1 LKRLES
7 SYSKL
12 DKILTLEQRTG
23 FADQAVMGGLEPF
36 LARWASEAH
45 QESGPEHTQRID
57 DLIALF
63 HNYGLAT
70 SGARQELVAQ
80 ARDRLAQMNAEGMW
94 RGRPVQWPQG
104 ASGEHAAGD
113 PSRAG
118 EPDHAPS
125 DQAPVAAA
133 GQTRE
138 EPTAPPQERDAGAG
152 NVLASEHRV
161 AGPLPIRCEGPAPQA
176 ATAAVPPRPRT
187 TLVGLDSPVTVVPG
201 ISGAYSARFARLG
214 VETVR
219 DLLYLIPRRY
229 NDFSAMRKITSLAEG
244 ETVTIAGTV
253 ADIGSMTT
261 KRGLIKTTAV
271 ISDETGEVSGV
282 WFNQPYIAQTLSKGR
297 QVVLSGKVAKH
308 LGFVTFTCPEY
319 ELLET
324 EDLIH
329 TGRLAPVYPLT
340 EGIGARWLRRQQ
352 KKVVDRWAPEVM
364 DHLPASVRQS
374 AGLTDLV
381 TALLQIHFPDD
392 PAALLSARRR
402 LAFDEFFLI
411 QLGLLLRRHDWR
423 DLRNGTPLRVDDAVV
438 AGFLATLPYSLTA
451 GQQAALGE
459 ILADL
464 KQPTPMSRLLQG
476 EVGSG
481 KTVVAAA
488 AARVALANGL
498 QVAVMAPTE
507 ILAEQ
512 HLKTFDRLLGAEQSG
527 ETAPVVRLLT
537 GSMRDAD
544 KAKTRQD
551 IAAGIVDVV
560 IGTQAVIQ
568 ETVEFAR
575 LGLVVI
581 DEQHR
586 FGVMQRAALRQKG
599 YSPHVL
605 AMTATPIPRTLALT
619 IYGDLDISVISE
631 LPPGRQTIR
640 TYWLGPRERE
650 KAYTNIRAQVAQ
662 GRQAFVICPLV
673 EDSEVLEV
681 KSATEEHERLHTQI
695 FPDLRLA
702 VLHGRMKPA
711 EKEAV
716 MRSFRDGEIDVLVS
730 TPVVEVGID
739 IPNATVM
746 MIEGADRFGLS
757 QLHQFRG
764 RVGRGDH
771 PSMCLLL
778 CDRPSE
784 EARARLGI
792 IESTQDGFRLAE
804 EDLKLRGPG
813 EFFGVRQS
821 GLPDLKVAK
830 LGDVAILELA
840 RAEALKLFERDPGLE
855 QSENRPLQQQVARF
869 WQAKTEV
876 S

>member
-1 LKRLES
+1 LKRRES

-36 LARWASEAH
+36 LARWAPEAR
-45 QESGPEHTQRID
+45 QESGPDHSQRID
-57 DLIALF
+57 DLIALL
-63 HNYGLAT
+63 HGYTLAAND
-70 SGARQELVAQ
+70 ARQETVAQ
-80 ARDRLAQMNAEGMW
+80 ARGRLAQMNAEGMW
-94 RGRPVQWPQG
+94 IGRLVQWPQG
-104 ASGEHAAGD
+104 AWIGTAAGD
-113 PSRAG
+113 LSHGG
-118 EPDHAPS
+118 EADAAAPDDGHA
-125 DQAPVAAA
+125 VAAD
-133 GQTRE
+133 RPPE
-138 EPTAPPQERDAGAG
+138 EPAGLSRERAPEQLPAGIAGVPPTTPAAAPPQ
-152 NVLASEHRV
+152 
-161 AGPLPIRCEGPAPQA
+161 
-176 ATAAVPPRPRT
+176 RPRT
-187 TLVGLDSPVTVVPG
+187 PLVGLDSPVTVVPG
-201 ISGAYSARFARLG
+201 ISGIYGARFARLG
-214 VETVR
+214 VQTVR

-229 NDFSAMRKITSLAEG
+229 NDFSAMRKIASLVEG

-253 ADIGSMTT
+253 TEIGSMTT

-271 ISDETGEVSGV
+271 VSDETGAVSGV

-297 QVVLSGKVAKH
+297 QVVLSGKVVKH
-308 LGFVTFTCPEY
+308 LGFVEFSCPEY
-319 ELLET
+319 ELLEA

-352 KKVVDRWAPEVM
+352 KKVVDRWAPEAV
-364 DHLPASVRQS
+364 DHLPESVRQS

-392 PAALLSARRR
+392 PSALLAARRR

-411 QLGLLLRRHDWR
+411 QLGLLLRRRDWR
-423 DLRNGTPLRVDDAVV
+423 DLRTGTPLRVDDAVV
-438 AGFLATLPYSLTA
+438 EGFLGALPYSLTA
-451 GQQAALGE
+451 GQRAALGE
-459 ILADL
+459 ILDDL

-512 HLKTFDRLLGAEQSG
+512 HLKTFARLLGAERKG
-527 ETAPVVRLLT
+527 EPAPVVRLLT
-537 GSMRDAD
+537 GSLREAE
-544 KAKTRQD
+544 KVKIRQE
-551 IAAGIVDVV
+551 IAAGLVDVV

-631 LPPGRQTIR
+631 LPPGRQTIK

-650 KAYTNIRAQVAQ
+650 KAYTNIRAQVAR

-673 EDSEVLEV
+673 EESEVLEV
-681 KSATEEHERLHTQI
+681 KSATEEYERLHTQI

-702 VLHGRMKPA
+702 LLHGRMKPA
-711 EKEAV
+711 DKDAV
-716 MRSFRDGEIDVLVS
+716 MRSFRDGAVDILVS

-764 RVGRGDH
+764 RVGRGEH
-771 PSMCLLL
+771 ASICLLL
-778 CDRPSE
+778 CERPSE

-840 RAEALKLFERDPGLE
+840 RAEALKLFAHDPALE
-855 QSENRPLQQQVARF
+855 QTEDRLLQQQVTRF
-869 WQAKTEV
+869 WQTKGEA